1 MTINELMTLI
11 TRSIQ
16 IPKTINQKR
25 STINQISTFTMKCQQ
40 WDMGMVSH
48 FFGYTCME

>member
-16 IPKTINQKR
+16 IPKNHQPKTINDQP
-25 STINQISTFTMKCQQ
+25 INNQLSQ
-40 WDMGMVSH
+40 
-48 FFGYTCME
+48 

>member
-16 IPKTINQKR
+16 IPKNHQPKTINDQ
-25 STINQISTFTMKCQQ
+25 QSTFTMKCHQ

-48 FFGYTCME
+48 FLGNTFME